1 MKIQSIGVISGILFF
16 VLLVTAVAVKTEQK
30 ETSPVVKQPVS
41 KEEFVPVK
49 FDVYELFKIEDEKE
63 FEARLKSIPEP
74 YQWMSVELI
83 RKRRSEYQREFK
95 RFKEKYSVCDNYK
108 PGSPLPAVYGDIGD
122 KNLVNYYGYCRR
134 LAGGTEACSV
144 LKKNFKSSYGDC
156 ADPRKDFWFEVMPFI
171 TRKSVTDKQ
180 IKEFSRKLCVNNV
193 KMGLI
198 KGKKNIAACPGK
210 ITMELKALRPVLYY
224 KSAAKCASLKDKKG
238 RELCESI
245 FRKDESFC
253 KKHPDEFAM
262 SCMEGRHRFVSA
274 MATGDRSVFETKD
287 ISTNNVLASYYIDKN
302 YCADFYREKLVPAC
316 RALEKSAID
325 GIRVV
330 FP

>member
-1 MKIQSIGVISGILFF
+1 MNTRTILSISLSGLIVIAAAVF
-16 VLLVTAVAVKTEQK
+16 VRTEPQDK
-30 ETSPVVKQPVS
+30 SPVIKQPAS
-41 KEEFVPVK
+41 NEEFVPVK
-49 FDVYELFKIEDEKE
+49 FDVYELFRIENEKE

-83 RKRRSEYQREFK
+83 RKRRSEYQSEFK

-108 PGSPLPAVYGDIGD
+108 PGEPLPAVYGDVGD

-134 LAGGTEACSV
+134 LDGGTKACSV
-144 LKKNFKSSYGDC
+144 LKKNFKSAYGDC
-156 ADPRKDFWFEVMPFI
+156 VDLRKDFWFEVMPFI
-171 TRKSVTDKQ
+171 TRKTVTDKQ
-180 IKEFSRKLCVNNV
+180 IKEFSGKLCKNNV

-210 ITMELKALRPVLYY
+210 VTAELKALRPALYY
-224 KSAAKCASLKDKKG
+224 KSAAKCASVKEKNG

-245 FRKDESFC
+245 FKKDESFC
-253 KKHPDEFAM
+253 KKHPGEFAM

-274 MATGDRSVFETKD
+274 MATGDHSVFETKD
-287 ISTNNVLASYYIDKN
+287 ISANSVLASYYIDKN
-302 YCADFYREKLVPAC
+302 YCADFYDQKLIPAC